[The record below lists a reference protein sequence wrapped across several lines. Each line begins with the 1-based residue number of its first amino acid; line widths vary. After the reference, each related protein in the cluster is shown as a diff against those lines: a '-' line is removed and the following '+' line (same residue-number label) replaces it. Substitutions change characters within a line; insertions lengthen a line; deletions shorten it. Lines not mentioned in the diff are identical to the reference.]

1 MALVRDNQART
12 VQRWLE
18 RHDAGSA
25 KPPPMSTEAF
35 GLDETGFFTS
45 FYTKCVSGLR
55 ILSQQSSKK
64 EGVDHKSRR
73 CLRQSCEKL
82 LLLEDAFSSG
92 KIESSLDNH
101 EHLRKAIARSLYEI
115 GKRIIRDLDAIQE
128 SSGKYSHAELVSD
141 LENYIEQAKYV
152 VAQDASDTD
161 STGSLSSNEDDVRQ
175 KTLRAGRRL
184 GTLEVQLV
192 ARHVDLLLQLCPSI
206 EQVYE
211 NKHRTQHSGFR
222 DVPVLHVT
230 KASDSYA
237 SAVQAKFPWAD
248 PSLVQRLGEAN
259 WERHERLRN
268 LEKTAPDSVEQLL
281 AQDLPPPKSQF
292 QPVSLFRDSAL
303 GSSIAPRSQSAASAA
318 SHSSFASSKD
328 GAERGRLRVP
338 NMPKG
343 NFGEPFEC
351 PFCKKLLSSIRSRV
365 DWKMHV
371 FADLQSYICVHN
383 DCLDIL
389 TTFPS
394 RKAWFEHETSCHLSR
409 HKICCPQCDTS
420 YEKENDF
427 LDHCERQHDMSLRN
441 PQLRSSALANAIVS
455 YLEKPSSI
463 QCALCSRRGFASLR
477 DYSTHL
483 GRELEEVSLYP
494 LPDLDDSDEENED
507 DSENESS
514 SREITLDI
522 ARTTPSTHSSSSF
535 SEDNGE
541 KNAEGQDYPLDSNSQ
556 LEEEYTI
563 KCICGFTSD
572 DGNTVYCEK
581 CDTWQHIQCYYITTK
596 RVPQAHYCSD
606 CVPNNKVDAKRA
618 HERQLRLREAP
629 LVQDMGP
636 APPRAAPKDSSR
648 VTATSSYWSTLEK
661 QHFPA
666 LVGYYGRDF
675 SAIATHLGTKTSLM
689 VSNYYFREVE
699 VGNTSLRKLAKA
711 AERRRDAGEPLGMP
725 PDPLPP
731 RRPLKLP
738 IDANKGKGKKAEA
751 TTSEFDLPEI

>member
-1 MALVRDNQART
+1 MLQLAK
-12 VQRWLE
+12 LE
-18 RHDAGSA
+18 
-25 KPPPMSTEAF
+25 
-35 GLDETGFFTS
+35 
-45 FYTKCVSGLR
+45 
-55 ILSQQSSKK
+55 Q
-64 EGVDHKSRR
+64 
-73 CLRQSCEKL
+73 
-82 LLLEDAFSSG
+82 
-92 KIESSLDNH
+92 
-101 EHLRKAIARSLYEI
+101 
-115 GKRIIRDLDAIQE
+115 DLDAIQE
-128 SSGKYSHAELVSD
+128 SSGECSHSELVSD
-141 LENYIEQAKYV
+141 LENYIEQAKNV

-161 STGSLSSNEDDVRQ
+161 STGSLSSNDDDVRQ

-184 GTLEVQLV
+184 GTFEVQLV

-211 NKHRTQHSGFR
+211 NKHTTQLSGFR
-222 DVPVLHVT
+222 DVPVLQVT

-248 PSLVQRLGEAN
+248 QSLVQRLGEAN

-268 LEKTAPDSVEQLL
+268 LEKTAPDSAEQLL
-281 AQDLPPPKSQF
+281 TQDLPPPKSQF
-292 QPVSLFRDSAL
+292 QPVSVFRDSAL
-303 GSSIAPRSQSAASAA
+303 GGSIAPRSQSAPSAA

-343 NFGEPFEC
+343 ISFGESFEC
-351 PFCKKLLSSIRSRV
+351 PFCKKWLSSIRFRV

-371 FADLQSYICVHN
+371 FADLQSYVCVHN
-383 DCLDIL
+383 DCPDIL

-394 RKAWFEHETSCHLSR
+394 RKAWFEHETTCHLSR
-409 HKICCPQCDTS
+409 HTICCPQCDTS

-427 LDHCERQHDMSLRN
+427 LDHCERQHNMTLRN
-441 PQLRSSALANAIVS
+441 PQLRSSALANATVS
-455 YLEKPSSI
+455 YPEKPSSI
-463 QCALCSRRGFASLR
+463 QCALCNRRGFASLR

-514 SREITLDI
+514 GREITLDI

-535 SEDNGE
+535 SKDNGK

-572 DGNTVYCEK
+572 DGSTVYCGK
-581 CDTWQHIQCYYITTK
+581 CETWQHIQCYYLPK
-596 RVPQAHYCSD
+596 RVPDVHYCSD
-606 CVPNNKVDAKRA
+606 CVPNNKVDAKKA

-629 LVQDMGP
+629 VVQDMGP
-636 APPRAAPKDSSR
+636 EIGQIYSATYNNVSVYELKLGGDCVMRRRPDDWINATHILKIARVGKSARTRVLEREVQTGIHQKVSWGYGKFQGTWIPLDDARALAVKHGVFDKIMEIFSLIPDSQSPPPARLRSQAGKVDINHIDTQPRRPSSPAPLKSSTANAPPRAAPKDSSC
-648 VTATSSYWSTLEK
+648 VTVSTYWSVPEQRHFLE
-661 QHFPA
+661 

-675 SAIATHLGTKTSLM
+675 SAIASHLKTKSMNM
-689 VSNYYFREVE
+689 VSLWNFL
-699 VGNTSLRKLAKA
+699 SLRC
-711 AERRRDAGEPLGMP
+711 
-725 PDPLPP
+725 
-731 RRPLKLP
+731 
-738 IDANKGKGKKAEA
+738 
-751 TTSEFDLPEI
+751 